1 MKFLTAVV
9 TVFALVGFGGAA
21 LADCAQH
28 AKMNE
33 TTAQQDKAPAW
44 PRAS

>member
-9 TVFALVGFGGAA
+9 TIFALAGFGGAA

-28 AKMNE
+28 AKMKE
-33 TTAQQDKAPAW
+33 TTAQQDKTPAW
-44 PRAS
+44 PPAS